1 MALIDSMYF
10 SGSLDPLTTGAL
22 KHFNYKDVVLVTP
35 CKTMIP
41 KTHYLPATNCSEH
54 LHGLSFIF
62 NLVFCFLHFAGLT
75 IEISWLQ

>member
-1 MALIDSMYF
+1 MALIDSLYF

-41 KTHYLPATNCSEH
+41 KTHYSAFISSLPQIVVSIYMVY
-54 LHGLSFIF
+54 LLSLICFFDFFIS
-62 NLVFCFLHFAGLT
+62 LG
-75 IEISWLQ
+75 